1 MNGELF
7 SSSTYDLIIY
17 FCVVENLG
25 FVQIWRVTLDHI
37 IAAFSVQCTFQHTH
51 SSQCIRLNTNPPKC
65 RQELLMYLMMLV
77 VVTTTA
83 RSSSAIFSFQSVC
96 FVLLKALS
104 VQNGLKRREK
114 AGKTS
119 SAKLSHQ
126 STRSRSKPQNRRSHF
141 LSLSSCCCSSLSKQ
155 KKNTHTNT
163 QGQRK
168 GGDGDDTGSRQ
179 LVVPNL
185 TLFFLSQ

>member
-119 SAKLSHQ
+119 SAKLSHI
-126 STRSRSKPQNRRSHF
+126 RAHVHVQNHRTEEATSC
-141 LSLSSCCCSSLSKQ
+141 LSLRVVAPVCQSRRK
-155 KKNTHTNT
+155 THTQT
-163 QGQRK
+163 HRVRERGAM
-168 GGDGDDTGSRQ
+168 GTTLGPVSW
-179 LVVPNL
+179 LYL
-185 TLFFLSQ
+185 T